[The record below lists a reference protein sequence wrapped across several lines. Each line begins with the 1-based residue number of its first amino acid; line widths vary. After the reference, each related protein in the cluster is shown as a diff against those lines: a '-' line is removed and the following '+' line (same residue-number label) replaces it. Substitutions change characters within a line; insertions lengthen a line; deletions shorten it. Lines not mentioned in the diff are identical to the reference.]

1 MTYLWND
8 SLVHTFHYLVTL
20 KIFNTMLNAELTKNA
35 EDNKSITVY
44 HVNNTDV
51 KMFKTQVKPQ
61 TAGD

>member
-1 MTYLWND
+1 
-8 SLVHTFHYLVTL
+8 
-20 KIFNTMLNAELTKNA
+20 MLNAELTKNA